1 MLSNFLVHEVK
12 SQYLENPTK
21 FNKTENIFE
30 DDDEEVEKRN
40 NSEAADPFN
49 PIVWSDYIYIF
60 IFIQLNI

>member
-49 PIVWSDYIYIF
+49 PIV
-60 IFIQLNI
+60 